1 MRRSVEQDEA
11 VLFMEWKQHLARGN
25 LPFYPDGMANGSS
38 YWETRPRV
46 LFLLKEVNADKSVPA
61 WNLFDVVGDGS
72 IGPTWTVI
80 SYWLHGIHGGGT
92 PWEQLPAAT
101 PESRRNAI
109 SKLAVVNLN
118 KCGGAAA
125 SIQTELWAAAYR
137 DRQFLLRQL
146 RLYAPDIII
155 ACGTGEIAKYIL
167 FEEHWNDWNKTTNG
181 MYWIRPSALEAVL
194 VAANHPQARLE
205 HKKLYEEVI
214 LGLKEIGALK
224 QVTQ

>member
-1 MRRSVEQDEA
+1 MSLNIHQDEA
-11 VLFMEWKQHLARGN
+11 ALFSEWKQHLTRGN
-25 LPFYPDGMANGSS
+25 LPFYPDGMAQGSS

-46 LFLLKEVNADKSVPA
+46 LFLLKEVNADKSVPP

-80 SYWLHGIHGGGT
+80 SYWLHGIHGGGL
-92 PWEQLPAAT
+92 PWEKVPAAT
-101 PESRRNAI
+101 PESRRQAI

-125 SIQTELWAAAYR
+125 CIQTELWAAAYR

-167 FEEHWNDWNKTTNG
+167 FEEHWRDWEKASNG
-181 MYWIRPSALEAVL
+181 LHWLRPSALDAVL
-194 VAANHPQARLE
+194 IAANHPQARVE
-205 HKKLYEEVI
+205 HKKLYEEVV
-214 LGLKEIGALK
+214 LGLKEIEALRPAA
-224 QVTQ
+224 Q